1 MSGRS
6 NPQHILASLVASSND
21 FAAGIAICVKALADA
36 TASPPSTPVMVE
48 YRNRRM
54 AFGRRQ
60 LAGLEGHVWYS
71 NRIARYELIYSSHR
85 KLSGRWL
92 VPYIHKVR

>member
-6 NPQHILASLVASSND
+6 NPQHILASLVTSPND

-60 LAGLEGHVWYS
+60 LAGLEGHVWYRD
-71 NRIARYELIYSSHR
+71 RIACYELIYPLRR
-85 KLSGRWL
+85 KRSGRWL